1 MKTGAHR
8 ISRRRLLGVAGLVT
22 GGGALVGAAL
32 TASTAAAQAKVTQ
45 QLSNYQAKPN
55 GDARCDG
62 CSQWQAPSSCKVV
75 QGEISPSGWCSLFV
89 PKS

>member
-1 MKTGAHR
+1 MTKGAHE
-8 ISRRRLLGVAGLVT
+8 ISRRRLLRGATLVV
-22 GGGALVGAAL
+22 GGGAIAGAGLA
-32 TASTAAAQAKVTQ
+32 ASTAAAQAKVSQ
-45 QLSNYQAKPN
+45 QLANYQAKPN

-75 QGEISPSGWCSLFV
+75 QGEISPSGWCTLYV